1 MDNTQLYYDDVV
13 NVVFD
18 NYGKTHDV
26 KEAKGNWKYIN
37 LDNSKVSISKLP
49 TKPLI
54 RNFDDV
60 YYRYVFCGW
69 HQKYP
74 CVVID
79 YLVFMKH
86 NRKKLNY
93 KQYEKS
99 NRKR

>member
-1 MDNTQLYYDDVV
+1 MNNIQLYYDDVSNIVYDANGKEYPIKEYNRCKQV
-13 NVVFD
+13 NI
-18 NYGKTHDV
+18 
-26 KEAKGNWKYIN
+26 GNK
-37 LDNSKVSISKLP
+37 KVSISKLT

-54 RNFDDV
+54 RNMDDV

-74 CVVID
+74 CIVID

-86 NRKKLNY
+86 NRKKINY

-99 NRKR
+99 NRKG